1 MLISFQIRQ
10 SQESDGCYEMKAVLW
25 RNWMSTN
32 LVLDWNKITEP
43 RGEKMGVVQV
53 LHVYNRRNNDSTT
66 QRFRVYI
73 PFSFITLPSAR
84 NKVE

>member
-10 SQESDGCYEMKAVLW
+10 SEESDGCYEMKAVLW

-43 RGEKMGVVQV
+43 RGGKMGVFQV
-53 LHVYNRRNNDSTT
+53 LHVYHRRNNDLVIQGMYPVFFHHFT
-66 QRFRVYI
+66 
-73 PFSFITLPSAR
+73 FSA
-84 NKVE
+84 